1 MQQNQTNMKVNYL
14 GLYNHNRISN
24 SIKSPHLSVSYKCR
38 LKPIYKKKRF
48 DFLYQHN
55 KKIMLQKKVNNE
67 TEIQDEPIIDLEKL
81 SSSEDKKKIDRELN
95 HIYFYSEVNRES
107 IYELISL
114 IREAQEECCLTQ
126 LKMNIEDVPIYLHI
140 SSYGGSI
147 FDAFTAI
154 DIIKSSK
161 FPIYTI
167 IDGASASAGTLISVV
182 GKKRFIRPNSYML
195 IHQLSSGC
203 WGKYSE
209 IQDEFK
215 NLKDLSKKIK
225 AIYTEHTNIPQAQL
239 KRILKHDLWLDAD
252 KCLGFNMVDELWT
265 Q

>member
-1 MQQNQTNMKVNYL
+1 MQHNQKNMGVNYEGIYCNNL
-14 GLYNHNRISN
+14 KSN
-24 SIKSPHLSVSYKCR
+24 SIKVPCFNLSYKCR
-38 LKPIYKKKRF
+38 LKPIHKKRKF

-67 TEIQDEPIIDLEKL
+67 TEKNDEPIIDLEKL

-107 IYELISL
+107 IYDLIAL

-126 LKMNIEDVPIYLHI
+126 LKMNIEEVPIYLHI

-154 DIIKSSK
+154 DIIKSSTI
-161 FPIYTI
+161 PIYTI

-182 GKKRFIRPNSYML
+182 GKKRFIRPNAYML

-225 AIYTEHTNIPQAQL
+225 EIYTEHTNIPQAQL
-239 KRILKHDLWLDAD
+239 KRILKHDLWLDSE
-252 KCLGFNMVDELWT
+252 KCLGFNMVDELWNK
-265 Q
+265 